1 MTFNKVLVLGD
12 TIIDVNTYT
21 SKLGISSETPTLV
34 GRYDNSGYSFGGA
47 ALVYRNLTELNSNC
61 SFITAIGNDE
71 EGLKLKDYLNINKC
85 QFIHSKKESIVKHR
99 FWIDDYKV
107 FQFDKVD
114 NTEISES
121 SSDEVLSKLRKIIP
135 NHDCIILSDYRHG
148 FFSKYL
154 ISQIIP
160 TIRKC
165 NSEIPIYLDSQ
176 VSQRPPNHH
185 KYAGV
190 DKMFLNKNEQDLLIK
205 KLEIKEAWE
214 IVNKLDLRSIILKD
228 GANEAKEISH
238 KEEINS
244 IPPKNIKVV
253 DTCGAGD
260 SFIASY
266 SALNGANQEKLDFA
280 TQWSAANVGIK
291 GPNPCTLEYYNK
303 VYGIRNSKR

>member
-34 GRYDNSGYSFGGA
+34 GKYNNSQYSFGGA
-47 ALVYRNLTELNSNC
+47 ALVYRNLVELNNNC
-61 SFITAIGNDE
+61 SFITAIGDDE
-71 EGLKLKDYLNINKC
+71 EGLKLKDYLNNNKC
-85 QFIHSKKESIVKHR
+85 EFIKRKKESIVKHR
-99 FWIDDYKV
+99 FWVDDYKV
-107 FQFDKVD
+107 FQFDKID

-121 SSDEVLSKLRKIIP
+121 SSKEILSKVRKIIP
-135 NHDCIILSDYRHG
+135 DHDCIILSDYRHG

-154 ISQIIP
+154 ISRIIS

-176 VSQRPPNHH
+176 VSQRSPNHDN
-185 KYAGV
+185 YAGV

-205 KLEIKEAWE
+205 KLEVKKASELID
-214 IVNKLDLRSIILKD
+214 KLDLRSIILKD

-238 KEEINS
+238 KGEIKS
-244 IPPKNIKVV
+244 TPPQNMKVI

-266 SALNGANQEKLDFA
+266 SALNGAIQEKLDFA
-280 TQWSAANVGIK
+280 TKWSAANVGIK
-291 GPNPCTLEYYNK
+291 GPNPCTLEYYSK